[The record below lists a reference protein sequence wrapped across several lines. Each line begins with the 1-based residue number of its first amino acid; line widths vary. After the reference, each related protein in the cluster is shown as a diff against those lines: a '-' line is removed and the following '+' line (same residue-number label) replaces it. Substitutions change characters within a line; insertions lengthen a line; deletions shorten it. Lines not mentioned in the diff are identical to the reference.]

1 MRILDVPYINITDMK
16 KSPRS
21 AFEKAEEFNSI
32 VHVLRNNKP
41 YGVVM
46 KPDQYE
52 AMYNEIESL
61 QDRLEEYII
70 KERLVESKIKTHN
83 EKEVLDNRLDQVT
96 IDENDGWK

>member
-1 MRILDVPYINITDMK
+1 MKNGGVKMRILDVPYINITDMK

-46 KPDQYE
+46 KPD
-52 AMYNEIESL
+52 
-61 QDRLEEYII
+61 
-70 KERLVESKIKTHN
+70 
-83 EKEVLDNRLDQVT
+83 
-96 IDENDGWK
+96 